1 MKKFSFCVLMAGAVL
16 LLSSFAQTQSAGNVE
31 NGKRLYLTTGC
42 YQCHGYAGQG
52 GGAGARLSATPL
64 NVQAFIQYTRRP
76 TTAMPAYVDKILSD
90 RELTDIHAYVKS
102 MPAPKAAKDIP
113 LLNQLKNR

>member
-1 MKKFSFCVLMAGAVL
+1 MKKLSLCVLAMGAAL
-16 LLSSFAQTQSAGNVE
+16 LLSGFAQTQSAQNVE
-31 NGKRLYLTTGC
+31 NGKRLYLKTGC

-52 GGAGARLSATPL
+52 GGAGARLCATPL
-64 NVQAFIQYTRRP
+64 NLQAFIQYTRRP
-76 TTAMPAYVDKILSD
+76 TAAMPAYVEKILSD
-90 RELTDIHAYVKS
+90 QELTDIHAYVKS